1 MARLAPTNWRATST
15 LAADNS
21 LDILARMEVLAGRV
35 KDGATVPDPEDL
47 LEGPTPSAILNGG
60 VVASFSAS
68 LENEAA
74 LLAALAEDAGTI
86 SSRDLLGRLR

>member
-1 MARLAPTNWRATST
+1 
-15 LAADNS
+15 
-21 LDILARMEVLAGRV
+21 MEVLAGRV

-60 VVASFSAS
+60 VASFSAS
-68 LENEAA
+68 SENEAA
-74 LLAALAEDAGTI
+74 LLAALTEDAGTI